1 MVITRI
7 SQERVA
13 AAAPSG
19 RPDPPL
25 KRQRHEDV
33 TPEER
38 PEPPGGGGTVA
49 GRQLRAPVKKSKP
62 PPVGRLR
69 SRGEPMRPLERQIF
83 RDYGQSWYRFRKE
96 LEGKFHPLDPL
107 AQQPQITT
115 DARCKLISWLI
126 PVHKHFGF
134 SFESLCLTVNTLDR
148 FLITTPVAADCFQLL
163 GVTSL
168 FISCKQVEVHPPKVK
183 QLLAL
188 CCDTFSR
195 QQLCN
200 LECII
205 LNKLQFNLS
214 APTISF
220 FLEHFTH
227 MRMEACEAD
236 AWEANNAKALAKGP
250 NLRAERGKDWK
261 RRDGGMRLGSLVA
274 MLVCAKVK
282 APPLALKRQPA
293 RLPSALS
300 SQERRPGS
308 STAARPLQPTD
319 QSTRSGWQVG
329 RRVPMQ
335 KRDSGAGRGGGGRQA
350 CGSLCPNRVQDLAGR
365 LGKKPCKVERKVRCW
380 RQTSRTGETAARSL
394 APSRAGDSVAQ
405 WLNQGH
411 GLDQRKLGFLVP
423 RKILHPRS
431 CPIIIHND
439 PSPDSVEAAFATID
453 WQDLAD
459 CTSVFQREASTDA
472 ALHQHVSASLFPS
485 LPGVASGFADTSPL
499 TAPLLDFSFP
509 MDNGNPP
516 SPCLQKPAQIDPVS
530 HLSLESVLPTEQYW
544 KELADHNQKALG
556 DALVENNQKMMLPQ
570 SKDSTDLSLSC
581 GPGKRSLEEMSV
593 PEHEENMEV
602 NEILRE
608 ISEKCNAALQSID
621 DDRGPKRPRGENE
634 AIHMYGA
641 FHGLQTCSSQSSL
654 DLSGSEFEEGVS
666 FKTSI
671 KEHCNIRTL
680 AFPQGNAFT
689 VRTAT
694 GGYKFRWV
702 PS

>member
-1 MVITRI
+1 
-7 SQERVA
+7 
-13 AAAPSG
+13 
-19 RPDPPL
+19 
-25 KRQRHEDV
+25 
-33 TPEER
+33 
-38 PEPPGGGGTVA
+38 
-49 GRQLRAPVKKSKP
+49 
-62 PPVGRLR
+62 
-69 SRGEPMRPLERQIF
+69 
-83 RDYGQSWYRFRKE
+83 
-96 LEGKFHPLDPL
+96 
-107 AQQPQITT
+107 
-115 DARCKLISWLI
+115 
-126 PVHKHFGF
+126 
-134 SFESLCLTVNTLDR
+134 
-148 FLITTPVAADCFQLL
+148 
-163 GVTSL
+163 
-168 FISCKQVEVHPPKVK
+168 
-183 QLLAL
+183 
-188 CCDTFSR
+188 
-195 QQLCN
+195 
-200 LECII
+200 
-205 LNKLQFNLS
+205 
-214 APTISF
+214 
-220 FLEHFTH
+220 
-227 MRMEACEAD
+227 
-236 AWEANNAKALAKGP
+236 
-250 NLRAERGKDWK
+250 
-261 RRDGGMRLGSLVA
+261 
-274 MLVCAKVK
+274 
-282 APPLALKRQPA
+282 
-293 RLPSALS
+293 
-300 SQERRPGS
+300 
-308 STAARPLQPTD
+308 
-319 QSTRSGWQVG
+319 
-329 RRVPMQ
+329 MQ

-365 LGKKPCKVERKVRCW
+365 LGKKPCKVERK
-380 RQTSRTGETAARSL
+380 
-394 APSRAGDSVAQ
+394 
-405 WLNQGH
+405 
-411 GLDQRKLGFLVP
+411 VP

-472 ALHQHVSASLFPS
+472 ALHQSPS
-485 LPGVASGFADTSPL
+485 LQPEDDFDFQEFRDAVDNFLSDTSPL
-499 TAPLLDFSFP
+499 MAPLLDFSFP
-509 MDNGNPP
+509 VDNGNLP

-556 DALVENNQKMMLPQ
+556 DALVENNQLQETLTQKQEEIASLKERNIQLKELASQAKQLASVLDKMMLPQ

-581 GPGKRSLEEMSV
+581 GPGKRSLEQMSV
-593 PEHEENMEV
+593 PEHEEDMEV